1 MADKKAE
8 MAGAR
13 EIARYLNRTRD
24 KDRKLTVKDIQS
36 MSDQEIDVI
45 LTEMVGGDRTRFS
58 SGGLVSKN
66 YVNPVT
72 IVDNRK
78 NK

>member
-1 MADKKAE
+1 MADKKTE

-13 EIARYLNRTRD
+13 EIARYLNRTRRG
-24 KDRKLTVKDIQS
+24 KDRKLTVKDIQA
-36 MSDQEIDVI
+36 MSDQQLDNI
-45 LTEMVGGDRTRFS
+45 LTEMAGGDRFS
-58 SGGLVSKN
+58 SGGLASKN